1 LTRVASDPADEFPEE
16 LRNDSQLL
24 GLATSGGELKFQ
36 TPHYPVDFQ
45 LNQSPRTWIR
55 GDLVSVYLKLPSKT
69 PAQLVWKA
77 LRSAAKLPD

>member
-1 LTRVASDPADEFPEE
+1 
-16 LRNDSQLL
+16 
-24 GLATSGGELKFQ
+24 
-36 TPHYPVDFQ
+36 VDFQ